1 MSSAEGER
9 GISGWAAAVCLRLL
23 QRLLQRVRER
33 DPPDQLL
40 DVRFQQIAT
49 GHLGIMRASVSTQ
62 GALWLSG
69 AAAHMIVQGSSQ
81 RLECTI
87 ARVLGM
93 VVEEHG
99 AAAPHELACHSG
111 VIDGPRPPL
120 TVTMTPALTLTFA
133 PRPARTNPALSSPSP
148 SPSAQSSPDPPP
160 PHPKGSAAPC
170 LQWRSPC
177 DRSRLP
183 TPRTRS
189 SRARVPSRVRFLLP
203 APPPLR
209 ESRSAATGEGVL
221 ERTGHATST
230 GGTTRTTAR
239 ERKKP
244 QGQSGMAGGDAIWR
258 GHCAWRSPE
267 LRQMR
272 PSDRPMG
279 HAPWH

>member
-49 GHLGIMRASVSTQ
+49 GHLGMMRASVSTQ

-120 TVTMTPALTLTFA
+120 AVTMTPAPHPHLRA
-133 PRPARTNPALSSPSP
+133 ASRTNPALSSPSP

-160 PHPKGSAAPC
+160 THPKGSAAPC

-203 APPPLR
+203 APRLRCEPLR
-209 ESRSAATGEGVL
+209 CHR
-221 ERTGHATST
+221 R
-230 GGTTRTTAR
+230 
-239 ERKKP
+239 
-244 QGQSGMAGGDAIWR
+244 AGG
-258 GHCAWRSPE
+258 
-267 LRQMR
+267 
-272 PSDRPMG
+272 
-279 HAPWH
+279 